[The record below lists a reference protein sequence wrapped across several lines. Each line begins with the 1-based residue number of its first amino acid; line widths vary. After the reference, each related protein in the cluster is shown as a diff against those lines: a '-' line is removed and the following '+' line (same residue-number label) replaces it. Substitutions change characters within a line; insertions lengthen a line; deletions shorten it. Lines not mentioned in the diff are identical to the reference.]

1 MASEIIAV
9 IFARGGSKG
18 LPKKNILEL
27 GGKSLLARAIEVG
40 QSLDRIKK
48 VVISTD
54 SEEIASLARSLGA
67 EVPFLR
73 PAILATDEA
82 PEWLAWRH
90 AVETLRSMGEK
101 FDTLLSLPPTSPLRS
116 LNDVE
121 CCLDVFQAGNLDGVI
136 TVRECDRNPYFN
148 VVHKDSSNLFR
159 LVLDGKFS
167 RRQDAP
173 TVYEM
178 TTVAYVVK
186 ADFIL
191 SADRLFDGKLRAVKI
206 PRDRAIDIDTPFD
219 MTVAKV
225 VLEQFGSDE
234 PPEAL

>member
-1 MASEIIAV
+1 MGHEIIAV

-27 GGKSLLARAIEVG
+27 DGKSLLARAIEVG
-40 QSLDRIKK
+40 QSLNRVKK
-48 VVISTD
+48 VVVSTD
-54 SEEIASLARSLGA
+54 SEEIASLALSLGA

-90 AVETLRSMGEK
+90 AVETLRCKGEK
-101 FDTLLSLPPTSPLRS
+101 FDSLLSLPPTAPLRS
-116 LNDVE
+116 RDDVE
-121 CCLDVFQAGNLDGVI
+121 CCLDMFQANNVDGVI
-136 TVRECDRNPYFN
+136 TVRESDRNPYFN
-148 VVHKDSSNLFR
+148 VVHKDSNNFFR

-173 TVYEM
+173 IVYEM
-178 TTVAYVVK
+178 TTVAYVFK

-219 MTVAKV
+219 MAVAKV
-225 VLEQFGSDE
+225 VSEQLRSDE